1 MESPYE
7 VSITVADPDSV
18 DADVID
24 LIERAVQTVL
34 QQEGVVPCEVS
45 VYLTNDEEIRALN
58 AEYRNKD
65 TPTDVLSFPL
75 MDGSEQFV
83 ESSTPNGNGAADSD
97 IQGVISLDESIPLL
111 LGDIVIS
118 IERAAEQA
126 REYGHHFN
134 REIAFLAVH
143 GTLHLLGYDHQTDE
157 ERQQMRER
165 EEKALKAL
173 GLSR

>member
-7 VSITVADPDSV
+7 VSITIARPDFVVADVV
-18 DADVID
+18 DLVQ
-24 LIERAVQTVL
+24 RAVRTVL
-34 QQEGVVPCEVS
+34 QQEDAVPCEVS
-45 VYLTNDEEIRALN
+45 VYLTDDQEIQALN
-58 AEYRNKD
+58 AEYRDKD

-75 MDGSEQFV
+75 MDDSDQIFP
-83 ESSTPNGNGAADSD
+83 SASGNGVAGSD
-97 IQGVISLDESIPLL
+97 ITEADVSSLDTPIPLL

-118 IERAAEQA
+118 VERATEQA
-126 REYGHHFN
+126 RDFGHHFD
-134 REIAFLAVH
+134 RELAFLAVH

-173 GLSR
+173 GLTR

>member
-1 MESPYE
+1 MAASN
-7 VSITVADPDSV
+7 
-18 DADVID
+18 
-24 LIERAVQTVL
+24 L
-34 QQEGVVPCEVS
+34 
-45 VYLTNDEEIRALN
+45 LN
-58 AEYRNKD
+58 R
-65 TPTDVLSFPL
+65 L
-75 MDGSEQFV
+75 
-83 ESSTPNGNGAADSD
+83 TPNGNGAADSD
-97 IQGVISLDESIPLL
+97 IQGDISLDEPIPLL

-143 GTLHLLGYDHQTDE
+143 GTLHLLGYDHQTEE

-165 EEKALKAL
+165 EERASKAL